1 MRRVVIVLCDENTIW
16 QRLSKINASQIDSIG
31 MTGTVNLLCL
41 SRLIS
46 LDNREIGNV
55 LVADTVNYRVFII
68 PLRRNNEVSI
78 GIVCC
83 KQCNTF
89 DIRC

>member
-1 MRRVVIVLCDENTIW
+1 
-16 QRLSKINASQIDSIG
+16 

-41 SRLIS
+41 PRLIS
-46 LDNREIGNV
+46 LDDGEIGNV
-55 LVADTVNYRVFII
+55 LVADAINYSVFII
-68 PLRRNNEVSI
+68 PLRRDNEVSI